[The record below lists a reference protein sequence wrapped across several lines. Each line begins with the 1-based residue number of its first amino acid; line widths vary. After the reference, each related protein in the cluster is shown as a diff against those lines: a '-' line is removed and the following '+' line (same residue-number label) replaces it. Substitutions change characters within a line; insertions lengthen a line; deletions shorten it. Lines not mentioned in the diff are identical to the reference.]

1 DDVTI
6 FVPYAAGGS
15 TDALA
20 RATAEALG
28 QEFDGNFVIEN
39 QPGAGGTRALSNLVD
54 GPTDGTE
61 LAILAS
67 PTFLIPAAQGQV
79 DYELEDLR
87 PVGQLAEQ
95 PIVLLERGD
104 ESGDFLKEAGSERK
118 TVGTNGPDTAA
129 GIDVQRLTDEGD
141 LNIEQIPFEGQ
152 AELITNLLGEN
163 LDAIVVNTTPDVLDG
178 IENGEYNAIA
188 TFATD
193 RIDYLPDTPTLAE
206 EGYDM
211 ATNAT
216 SQFGLFAPAE
226 IDDTAFDDLEA
237 GLEEALQ
244 TDDV

>member
-1 DDVTI
+1 
-6 FVPYAAGGS
+6 
-15 TDALA
+15 
-20 RATAEALG
+20 
-28 QEFDGNFVIEN
+28 
-39 QPGAGGTRALSNLVD
+39 
-54 GPTDGTE
+54 
-61 LAILAS
+61 
-67 PTFLIPAAQGQV
+67 
-79 DYELEDLR
+79 
-87 PVGQLAEQ
+87 
-95 PIVLLERGD
+95 
-104 ESGDFLKEAGSERK
+104 
-118 TVGTNGPDTAA
+118 
-129 GIDVQRLTDEGD
+129 GD

-244 TDDV
+244 TDDVRQSLGEDYMSEEFIDHPSWTEQMKQTRSTYEEFFGE

>member
-1 DDVTI
+1 MPLKKPTISAIVAGGLALTLAACATDEELDPGAYPTDDVTI

-104 ESGDFLKEAGSERK
+104 ES
-118 TVGTNGPDTAA
+118 
-129 GIDVQRLTDEGD
+129 
-141 LNIEQIPFEGQ
+141 
-152 AELITNLLGEN
+152 
-163 LDAIVVNTTPDVLDG
+163 
-178 IENGEYNAIA
+178 
-188 TFATD
+188 
-193 RIDYLPDTPTLAE
+193 
-206 EGYDM
+206 
-211 ATNAT
+211 
-216 SQFGLFAPAE
+216 
-226 IDDTAFDDLEA
+226 
-237 GLEEALQ
+237 
-244 TDDV
+244 